1 MVWSDLH
8 CRIDQAFRQRS
19 LLPPGAT
26 LLLAVSGGQDSLC
39 LLKLCVDLQPR
50 WGWRLGVA
58 HCDHRWPSDGG
69 IAAHVAAIAQTYQLP
84 YYQAT
89 ADNLPQTEAAAR
101 AWRYQALTE
110 IAQTEGYGAIATGHT
125 QSDRAE
131 TVLYNLIR
139 GAGLTGLAT
148 LPWQRPLTDTIQLIR
163 PLLTTTRAET
173 GEFCQRHHLP
183 VWEDALN
190 QNRHYRR
197 NRLRLDIFPQLRQE
211 FNPQVDRAMAQTAE
225 LLTSDRDYLEQ
236 QTAQL
241 WQASYSPHPPQ
252 LARPILAQSHLALQR
267 RVLRQFCQ
275 CHLPRAITFA
285 QIEALLPLLT
295 APQSSQSSTLPGQF
309 ILRVEGD
316 WLRLVGSRHG

>member
-8 CRIDQAFRQRS
+8 CRVDRELRGRS
-19 LLPPGAT
+19 LLPPGST

-58 HCDHRWPSDGG
+58 HCDHRWPTDEG
-69 IAAHVAAIAQTYQLP
+69 IAAHVGAIASTFQLP
-84 YYQAT
+84 YHQTT

-101 AWRYQALTE
+101 AWRYQSLSA
-110 IAQTEGYGAIATGHT
+110 IAQQEGYGAIATGHT

-139 GAGLTGLAT
+139 GAGLTGLAA
-148 LPWQRPLTDTIQLIR
+148 LPWQRPLTDSIQLIR
-163 PLLTTTRAET
+163 PLLTLTRPET

-183 VWEDALN
+183 VWEDVLN

-197 NRLRLDIFPQLRQE
+197 NRLRLDIFPQLRQQ

-225 LLTSDRDYLEQ
+225 LLTADLDYLKQ

-241 WQASYSPHPPQ
+241 WQTSYSPHPPQ
-252 LARPILAQSHLALQR
+252 LARKIIVQSHLALQR
-267 RVLRQFCQ
+267 RVLHQFCQ
-275 CHLPRAITFA
+275 HHLPQAPTFP
-285 QIEALLPLLT
+285 QIEALLSLLT
-295 APQSSQSSTLPGQF
+295 APQGSQSSTMPGQF

-316 WLRLVGSRHG
+316 WLRWVDSRRG